1 VNVITFTV
9 HGRPE
14 PQGSSKAFIIGG
26 KARITSA
33 NSKMKPFRS
42 EVTRCAL
49 WEMNAQGVEFFG
61 KHVPVRLTLTF
72 IFRKPDSVPKNR
84 THCVVKPDLDKLTR
98 TINDALTG
106 AVWHDDSQVVETSA
120 RKTYGPIEG
129 VNITVSEVTGY

>member
-33 NSKMKPFRS
+33 NAKMKPFRS

-49 WEMNAQGVEFFG
+49 WEMAAHGMEMFG
-61 KHVPVRLTLTF
+61 RHVPVRLAVTF
-72 IFRKPDSVPKNR
+72 IFRKPDSVSKKR

-98 TINDALTG
+98 TIGDALTG
-106 AVWHDDSQVVETSA
+106 AAWHDDSQVVEIIA
-120 RKTYGPIEG
+120 RKVYGPVEG
-129 VNITVSEVTGY
+129 VSITVSEMPK